1 MLSLE
6 SIIEAGE
13 NQPYFFY
20 QRVNLITP
28 ITYLFFTL
36 DYGFW
41 YLLRQIHVKY
51 PSDDGVSGFND
62 LEVFA
67 IQKASS
73 KETQNIPV
81 PFTLFCTPGNSG
93 IQLYPGNEMDAG
105 QPKAAKLQNIA
116 YPFRD
121 TMEFQISGQNIIGPP
136 ILDVC
141 LIGYYIPVKN
151 FKMWKK

>member
-6 SIIEAGE
+6 SINEVSH

-20 QRVNLITP
+20 QRVNLILP
-28 ITYLFFTL
+28 ITYLFFTI

-51 PSDDGVSGFND
+51 PSDDGAIGFNN

-73 KETQNIPV
+73 KEPQNIPI
-81 PFTLFCTPGNSG
+81 PFTLFGTPGNSG
-93 IQLYPGNEMDAG
+93 IQLFPGNQMTAG
-105 QPKAAKLQNIA
+105 RPQSAKLQNVV

-121 TMEFQISGQNIIGPP
+121 TMEFQISGQNIAGPP
-136 ILDVC
+136 ILDIC
-141 LIGYYIPVKN
+141 LIGYYVPVKN
-151 FKMWKK
+151 FSMWNQ